1 MPLSLSGKRDSLT
14 KTGSVR
20 QGWPKMTTQEQRRKK
35 LAAALRDNLKRR
47 KAQDRSRRNSAAD
60 QGEKGAAEATL
71 TDVIAHPGA
80 QE

>member
-1 MPLSLSGKRDSLT
+1 
-14 KTGSVR
+14 
-20 QGWPKMTTQEQRRKK
+20 MTTQEQRRKK